1 MQPYQNL
8 IESNQKR
15 VSKKLVKE
23 LLEYRIEGLI
33 GEGNYGKVKYGTH
46 ILTGQPVAIKL

>member
-33 GEGNYGKVKYGTH
+33 GDCNYGKVKYGTH
-46 ILTGQPVAIKL
+46 ILTGQPVANNL